1 MVTTASIMCI
11 LFGSTGISLDVC
23 FFGYSRSKSV
33 CFLSYKLSPKKR
45 WAVYRLFLHI
55 TAVGMFVVGGG
66 GGGGGEGGT
75 ALSTLCY
82 WRWTKV
88 DVCVAVT
95 LVCSLLSPD
104 HNNLVAQ
111 MSVIISMRVN
121 LCWDQCRQWLAHL
134 VCIENNIRCQ
144 RLAL

>member
-1 MVTTASIMCI
+1 MVTTASVMCI

-23 FFGYSRSKSV
+23 VFDTVEASQCVSCHRSCQQKKDERSID
-33 CFLSYKLSPKKR
+33 CFYISLL
-45 WAVYRLFLHI
+45 WACLLLW
-55 TAVGMFVVGGG
+55 
-66 GGGGGEGGT
+66 GGGGEGRT
-75 ALSTLCY
+75 ALSTVCY
-82 WRWTKV
+82 WCWTKV

-104 HNNLVAQ
+104 RNNLVAQ

-134 VCIENNIRCQ
+134 VYVENNIRCQ